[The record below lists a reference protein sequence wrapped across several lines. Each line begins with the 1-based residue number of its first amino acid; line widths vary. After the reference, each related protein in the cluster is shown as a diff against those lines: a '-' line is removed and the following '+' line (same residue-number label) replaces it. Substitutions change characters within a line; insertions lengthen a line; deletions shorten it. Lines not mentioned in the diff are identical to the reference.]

1 MARGEKEESPQ
12 KKNRKS
18 DGKRSWIVLIIEYA
32 GHSRDFMNMRQ
43 NTGTTWDSFQISS

>member
-1 MARGEKEESPQ
+1 MDRGEKEESPQ

-18 DGKRSWIVLIIEYA
+18 GVKRSWIVLIIRYA

-43 NTGTTWDSFQISS
+43 NMDMTWNSFQISS